1 MKINRKNAYT
11 LVELLVVISILLFGF
26 SIIVINTNSGD
37 GARLSA
43 AQRILSGSVKAARGQ
58 AILKSA
64 NTRLI
69 IHNDP
74 TDVDKY
80 RRFIGIIYDED
91 NDAATESWVAANQ
104 GTYLPK
110 GIYFDSTV
118 SQSESTGIGASWNAA
133 GNAMQIDYP
142 RLSGQTGNSGTDYLY
157 YEFNDT
163 GTFSDPNAYLV
174 FRAGRMIP
182 GTGLD
187 FPDAQSGIISA
198 LIIRRGGSATVVEDP
213 GVF

>member
-1 MKINRKNAYT
+1 MKSRRENAYT

-26 SIIVINTNSGD
+26 SILVINTNSGD
-37 GARLSA
+37 GVRLSS

-80 RRFIGIIYDED
+80 RRFIGIVFYED
-91 NDAATESWVAANQ
+91 NNAVAERWVAANQ

-110 GIYFDSTV
+110 GIYFDAAT
-118 SQSESTGIGASWNAA
+118 SQSESTTWNAA
-133 GNAMQIDYP
+133 TNAMQIDYP
-142 RLSGQTGNSGTDYLY
+142 RLSGQPGDSGPNYLY
-157 YEFNDT
+157 YEFNNN
-163 GTFSDPNAYLV
+163 GTFSDQNAYLV

-182 GTGLD
+182 DAGLD
-187 FPDAQSGIISA
+187 FPVSQSGIISA
-198 LIIRRGGSATVVEDP
+198 LIIRRSGSATVVDDP
-213 GVF
+213 GVL